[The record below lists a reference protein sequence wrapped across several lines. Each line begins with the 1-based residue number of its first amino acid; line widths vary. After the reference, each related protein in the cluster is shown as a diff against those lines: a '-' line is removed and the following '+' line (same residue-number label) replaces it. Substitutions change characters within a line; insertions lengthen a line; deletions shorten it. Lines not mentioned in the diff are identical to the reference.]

1 MTAGDLT
8 AGGLT
13 ADAIA
18 ALPYRENVGV
28 MLLNAAGKVFVGQRL
43 DNRTP
48 AWQMP
53 QGGIDPGESPEE
65 AALRELEEETGVSR
79 DLVQIEAENEGWL
92 AYDLPLDLL
101 DKLWG
106 GQYRGQEQ
114 KWFRM
119 RFLGSDDQVN
129 IETDHP
135 EFAEWKWIDQSEMV
149 DAIVPFKRDVYIAVL
164 GQIGTAKP

>member
-53 QGGIDPGESPEE
+53 QGGIDPGEDPVSYTH
-65 AALRELEEETGVSR
+65 LRAHET
-79 DLVQIEAENEGWL
+79 
-92 AYDLPLDLL
+92 
-101 DKLWG
+101 
-106 GQYRGQEQ
+106 
-114 KWFRM
+114 
-119 RFLGSDDQVN
+119 
-129 IETDHP
+129 
-135 EFAEWKWIDQSEMV
+135 
-149 DAIVPFKRDVYIAVL
+149 
-164 GQIGTAKP
+164 